1 MSTRKKIETKKAPKA
16 IGPYSQAIA
25 MGNVV
30 YLSGQ
35 IPLDPKTMELVQGE
49 EEQIKQVFAN
59 LAAVC
64 NAANSTLNDIVK
76 LNVYLQDLSIYPKVN
91 EIMMTLFK
99 EPFPARAAVE
109 VSKLPLGA
117 LIEIE
122 GVIIKDSTYSF

>member
-25 MGNVV
+25 MGNIV

-35 IPLDPKTMELVQGE
+35 IPLDPETMELVQGE
-49 EEQIKQVFAN
+49 EEQIRQVFAN

-122 GVIIKDSTYSF
+122 GVIIKDSSYSF

>member
-25 MGNVV
+25 MGNIV

-35 IPLDPKTMELVQGE
+35 IPLDPNTMELVQGE
-49 EEQIKQVFAN
+49 EEQIRQVFAN

-64 NAANSTLNDIVK
+64 NAANSTLYDIVK

-91 EIMMTLFK
+91 EIMLTLFK

>member
-49 EEQIKQVFAN
+49 EEQIRQVFAN
-59 LAAVC
+59 LAVVC

>member
-1 MSTRKKIETKKAPKA
+1 MSNRKKIETKKAPKA

-25 MGNVV
+25 MGNIV

-49 EEQIKQVFAN
+49 EEQIRQVFAN
-59 LAAVC
+59 LDAVC
-64 NAANSTLNDIVK
+64 NAANSTLDEIVK

-122 GVIIKDSTYSF
+122 GVIIKDSTYNF

>member
-25 MGNVV
+25 MGNIV

-91 EIMMTLFK
+91 EIMLTLFK

>member
-35 IPLDPKTMELVQGE
+35 IPLDPKTMELVKGE

-122 GVIIKDSTYSF
+122 GVIIKDSSYSF

>member
-1 MSTRKKIETKKAPKA
+1 MYNRKKIETKKAPKA

-25 MGNVV
+25 MGNIV

-49 EEQIKQVFAN
+49 EEQIRQVFAN
-59 LAAVC
+59 LDAVC
-64 NAANSTLNDIVK
+64 NAANSTLDEIVK

-122 GVIIKDSTYSF
+122 GVIIKDSTYNF

>member
-49 EEQIKQVFAN
+49 EEQIRQVFAN
-59 LAAVC
+59 LAVVC

-122 GVIIKDSTYSF
+122 GVIIKDSSYSF

>member
-25 MGNVV
+25 MGNIV

-122 GVIIKDSTYSF
+122 GVIIKDSSYSF

>member
-1 MSTRKKIETKKAPKA
+1 M
-16 IGPYSQAIA
+16 
-25 MGNVV
+25 
-30 YLSGQ
+30 
-35 IPLDPKTMELVQGE
+35 
-49 EEQIKQVFAN
+49 
-59 LAAVC
+59 
-64 NAANSTLNDIVK
+64 K

-91 EIMMTLFK
+91 EIMLTLFK

>member
-122 GVIIKDSTYSF
+122 GVIIKDSSYSF

>member
-25 MGNVV
+25 MGNIV

-35 IPLDPKTMELVQGE
+35 IPLDPNTMELVQGE
-49 EEQIKQVFAN
+49 EEQIRQVFAN

-91 EIMMTLFK
+91 EIMLTLFK

>member
-25 MGNVV
+25 MGNIV

-35 IPLDPKTMELVQGE
+35 IPLDPETMELVQGE

-91 EIMMTLFK
+91 EIMLTLFK

>member
-25 MGNVV
+25 MGNIV

-35 IPLDPKTMELVQGE
+35 IPLDPNTMELVQGE
-49 EEQIKQVFAN
+49 EEQIRQVFAN

-91 EIMMTLFK
+91 EIMLTLFK

-109 VSKLPLGA
+109 VSKLPLDA

>member
-25 MGNVV
+25 MGNIV

-35 IPLDPKTMELVQGE
+35 IPLDPETMELVQGE
-49 EEQIKQVFAN
+49 EEQIRQVFAN

-91 EIMMTLFK
+91 EIMLTLFK

>member
-25 MGNVV
+25 MGNIV

-35 IPLDPKTMELVQGE
+35 IPLDPNTMELVQGE

>member
-25 MGNVV
+25 MGNIV

-49 EEQIKQVFAN
+49 EEQIRQVFAN

>member
-25 MGNVV
+25 MGNIV

-35 IPLDPKTMELVQGE
+35 IPLDPKTMELVRGE
-49 EEQIKQVFAN
+49 EEQIRQVFAN

>member
-25 MGNVV
+25 MGNIV

-49 EEQIKQVFAN
+49 EEQIRQVFAN
-59 LAAVC
+59 LAVVC

-91 EIMMTLFK
+91 EIMLTLFK

-122 GVIIKDSTYSF
+122 GVIIKDSSYSF

>member
-25 MGNVV
+25 MGNIV

-49 EEQIKQVFAN
+49 EEQIRQVFAN
-59 LAAVC
+59 LAVVC

>member
-1 MSTRKKIETKKAPKA
+1 
-16 IGPYSQAIA
+16 
-25 MGNVV
+25 MGNIV

-35 IPLDPKTMELVQGE
+35 IPLDPENMELVQGE
-49 EEQIKQVFAN
+49 EEQIRQVFAN

-91 EIMMTLFK
+91 EIMLTLFK

>member
-25 MGNVV
+25 MGNIV

-49 EEQIKQVFAN
+49 EEQIRQVFAN
-59 LAAVC
+59 LAVVC

-122 GVIIKDSTYSF
+122 GVIIKDSSYSF

>member
-25 MGNVV
+25 MGNIV

-35 IPLDPKTMELVQGE
+35 IPLDPETMELVQGE
-49 EEQIKQVFAN
+49 EEQIRQVFAN

>member
-25 MGNVV
+25 MGNIV

-35 IPLDPKTMELVQGE
+35 IPLDPNTMELVQGE

-91 EIMMTLFK
+91 EIMLTLFK

>member
-49 EEQIKQVFAN
+49 EEQIRQVFAN

-122 GVIIKDSTYSF
+122 GVIIKDSSYSF

>member
-25 MGNVV
+25 MGNIV

>member
-25 MGNVV
+25 MGNIV

-49 EEQIKQVFAN
+49 EEQIRQVFAN
-59 LAAVC
+59 LAVVC

-122 GVIIKDSTYSF
+122 GVIIKESTYSF

>member
-25 MGNVV
+25 MGNIV

-49 EEQIKQVFAN
+49 EEQIRQVFAN

-91 EIMMTLFK
+91 EIMLTLFK